1 MTHLLHRGGLV
12 TALSRTRVLRV
23 EGPDALKFLQG
34 IFTNDV
40 HGLKTRG
47 DVRYGAFLS
56 HKGRTLTDAEVVLHE
71 TDALFLKVDA
81 AAEEDMLKHL
91 KKYKLRSKV
100 TISAAHDYVRAH
112 AILPSLADPTAT
124 PFLPSWTADQN
135 ETHRD
140 GVVYV
145 DPRSAAFGS
154 TAILPVE
161 HASCTSL
168 VMHCVGSHLSGF
180 RVVDIPS
187 EYVVAEDEDVGDLAA
202 QDRRIVLGACS
213 GLEWRDGIP
222 LEYNLDLLHG
232 VSMTK
237 GCYVGQELISRTH
250 YKGNIRKRT
259 LPCLVVPVA
268 AEVDMPPPPFPFG
281 SSGSLDAS
289 AGLAWAT
296 QHLTAVAPPVEVD
309 TKLMAHDAAAGKI
322 VAVATGVN
330 AVVAMVRLEHLNCG
344 NIVTDDGRFRLLPY
358 SPAWWPALNLNTGK
372 LLSS

>member
-1 MTHLLHRGGLV
+1 MALQCPVVPASTAEAGVVLAVTNFALHENRYDHPPARRAEVRKAIADILNQAKATNGAISNELVELGLCCKEMTHLLHRGGLV

-71 TDALFLKVDA
+71 VGPCADALFLKVDS

-124 PFLPSWTADQN
+124 AFLPSWTADQN

-168 VMHCVGSHLSGF
+168 VMHCV
-180 RVVDIPS
+180 
-187 EYVVAEDEDVGDLAA
+187 
-202 QDRRIVLGACS
+202 
-213 GLEWRDGIP
+213 
-222 LEYNLDLLHG
+222 
-232 VSMTK
+232 
-237 GCYVGQELISRTH
+237 
-250 YKGNIRKRT
+250 
-259 LPCLVVPVA
+259 
-268 AEVDMPPPPFPFG
+268 
-281 SSGSLDAS
+281 
-289 AGLAWAT
+289 
-296 QHLTAVAPPVEVD
+296 
-309 TKLMAHDAAAGKI
+309 
-322 VAVATGVN
+322 
-330 AVVAMVRLEHLNCG
+330 
-344 NIVTDDGRFRLLPY
+344 
-358 SPAWWPALNLNTGK
+358 
-372 LLSS
+372 